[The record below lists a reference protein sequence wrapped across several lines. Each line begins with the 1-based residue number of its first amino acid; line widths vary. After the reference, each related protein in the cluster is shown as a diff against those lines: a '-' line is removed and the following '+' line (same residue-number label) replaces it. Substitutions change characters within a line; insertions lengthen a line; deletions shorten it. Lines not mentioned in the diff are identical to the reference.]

1 MNYGCRVMSIC
12 LVLGACASNPL
23 PPPNGVRATFDHG
36 AQAIRVIISN
46 TQAPHDAFL
55 VGADGTQYPVA
66 LTLVSSPHVQY
77 SAPPSI
83 GLGLGGFGGGVG
95 GGLGFG
101 VPLGGP
107 RATGVDDQYVAS
119 ARFGAPPDYA
129 QHWSLYHV
137 EVHVGAQA
145 LEIPA
150 PSPIRS

>member
-1 MNYGCRVMSIC
+1 MKYGCGIVPVC
-12 LVLGACASNPL
+12 LALGACASNPL
-23 PPPNGVRATFDHG
+23 PPANGVRATFDPS
-36 AQAIRVIISN
+36 AQAIQVVVSN

-55 VGADGTQYPVA
+55 VGADGRQYAVV
-66 LTLVSSPHVQY
+66 LTLVSSPHVKY

-83 GLGLGGFGGGVG
+83 GLGIGGFGPGVG

-107 RATGVDDQYVAS
+107 RATGVDDQFVAS

-129 QHWSLYHV
+129 QHWSQYHV
-137 EVHVGAQA
+137 EVHVGDQA
-145 LEIPA
+145 LDIPA